1 MTIAKR
7 TRRVFEAEL
16 FEREDAKR
24 IRNGIE
30 QSGEKYANH
39 IESVI
44 DQGKTKVRFT
54 DVAKLLHLARGWQD
68 PRLANVPPPPLGYVT
83 TARRLQEELGL
94 KTWEPVNQK
103 AKQLSTLPARHLRP
117 FRNTKTGA
125 QDYELSALAAWLIAG
140 LFDKRLGDTSK
151 VSQIYFNAVP

>member
-7 TRRVFEAEL
+7 TRRVFESEL

-24 IRNGIE
+24 IRDSIE

-54 DVAKLLHLARGWQD
+54 DVAKLLHLARQWQD
-68 PRLANVPPPPLGYVT
+68 PRLANVPPPQLGYVT
-83 TARRLQEELGL
+83 TARRIQRELGL
-94 KTWEPVNQK
+94 KTWDAVHQK
-103 AKQLSTLPARHLRP
+103 VLQVSTLPERHLRP
-117 FRNTKTGA
+117 CTTPTGA
-125 QDYELSALAAWLIAG
+125 QDYELSALAAWLIVG

-151 VSQIYFNAVP
+151 VSQIYFNAIP

>member
-16 FEREDAKR
+16 FEREDAR
-24 IRNGIE
+24 LIRSNIE

-39 IESVI
+39 VESVI
-44 DQGKTKVRFT
+44 DKGKTRVRFS
-54 DVAKLLHLARGWQD
+54 DVAKLLHLARGWQE

-94 KTWEPVNQK
+94 KTWDSVHQK
-103 AKQLSTLPARHLRP
+103 AVQLSTLPARHLRP
-117 FRNTKTGA
+117 FYTPTGA
-125 QDYELSALAAWLIAG
+125 RDYELSALAAWLIVS
-140 LFDKRLGDTSK
+140 LFDGRFGDKSD
-151 VSQIYFNAVP
+151 VLQRYFNAIP

>member
-16 FEREDAKR
+16 FEREDARR
-24 IRNGIE
+24 IRSGIE

-39 IESVI
+39 IESVV

-83 TARRLQEELGL
+83 TARRIQEELGL
-94 KTWEPVNQK
+94 KTWDAVHQK
-103 AKQLSTLPARHLRP
+103 VLQVSTLPERHLRP
-117 FRNTKTGA
+117 CKTPTGA
-125 QDYELSALAAWLIAG
+125 QDYELSALAAWLIVG

-151 VSQIYFNAVP
+151 VSQIYFNAIP